1 MSITRTIFAFLIAVS
16 VALLPVAGGAAF
28 KLKSSDTEMSEMAAS
43 DAMDDCCPPHANPCK
58 GMGDCV
64 LMPGCTL
71 SSFSIS
77 GISAVAIV
85 FPPPLAGIMPALASE
100 SLESLTGSPPF
111 RPPRV

>member
-1 MSITRTIFAFLIAVS
+1 MSITRTIFAFLIAIS

-28 KLKSSDTEMSEMAAS
+28 KLKSSETEMSDMAAS

-58 GMGDCV
+58 GTADCA

-71 SSFSIS
+71 SFFSIS

-85 FPPPLAGIMPALASE
+85 FPPPLAGIMPPLASE